1 MSVANDGDLRT
12 AYRTCPLCEA
22 GCGLEIT
29 LRGDDVVRIRGD
41 RDDVFSHGYICPKG
55 STLKQL
61 HEDPDRVRTP
71 LIKRDGTFVEAT
83 WAEAFAEVERR
94 LLPIVDAHGRDSAA
108 IYIGNPSAHSLG
120 ALLYGRFV
128 FKGLG
133 SGNLF
138 SASTVDQRPKEL
150 SAGLMF
156 GLPLTI
162 PVPDIDRTDHLFMLG
177 ANPYASNGSL
187 ATAPDWPGRIEAM
200 RARGGRLVVVDPRR
214 SRTAEEADEHVF
226 IRPGTDAFLLIAM
239 VHTLVEEGLVDLGPL
254 AGMVNGLDDIQ
265 RLVKPFS
272 PEVVAPITGVDA
284 SRIRRLAAELAG
296 AKTACVY
303 GRIGTTT
310 QEFGTLASWL
320 IDVLNVC
327 TGNLDRPGG
336 AMFTTPATGSGNT
349 RGKPRIG
356 RGLRIGRR
364 TSRVRG
370 LPETMGELPALAM
383 AEEIETP
390 GEGQIR
396 ALVTIAGNPVVS
408 TPNGGGR
415 LDAALE
421 SLEFMVSVDIYV
433 NETTRHADV
442 ILPAPDPLA
451 KSHYD
456 VALLQLGV
464 RNIANYSPPVIQLG
478 DQPDEWEVLAKLA
491 LIFQGMGADA
501 DASVVDDLAIRG
513 LVDNAVADETGP
525 LYERDPD
532 EILAALEPRQGPER
546 LLDFMLRT
554 GPYGEKFGA
563 DPDGLSLDAL
573 VASPHGIDLGPLEP
587 RLPDA
592 LRTPSGMIELAPE
605 PLVADLDRLE
615 AALEDRSG
623 ESADG
628 REFVLVGRRHLRS
641 NNSWMHNINVLV
653 KGKPQCTLHLHPDDA
668 ARLGLA
674 DGDRAHVRSRTGAI
688 VAPVEVTDGIMPG
701 VVSIPHGW
709 GHDVEGVQLS
719 VASTI
724 GAGVNSNLLADDTLF
739 DALSGNAVLNG
750 IPVALER
757 VVGAGRRAHP
767 CGCWRR
773 FSTLNSHRC
782 SPIGPQPRLLTV
794 LSVNGGTEQRD
805 GADGGRRL
813 RRAVGGRRLESGARR
828 GMMQTFAN
836 GL

>member
-1 MSVANDGDLRT
+1 MTVTNDGELRT
-12 AYRTCPLCEA
+12 AFRTCPLCEA

-71 LIKRDGTFVEAT
+71 LIKRDGRFEEAT
-83 WAEAFAEVERR
+83 WEEAFAEVERR
-94 LLPIVDAHGRDSAA
+94 LLPIMEAHGRDSAA
-108 IYIGNPSAHSLG
+108 VYIGNPSAHSLG
-120 ALLYGRFV
+120 ALLFGRFAI
-128 FKGLG
+128 KGLG

-138 SASTVDQRPKEL
+138 SASTVDQRPKEI

-162 PVPDIDRTDHLFMLG
+162 PVPDIDRTDYLLMLG

-187 ATAPDWPGRIEAM
+187 ATAPDWPGRIEAL

-239 VHTLVEEGLVDLGPL
+239 AHTMFEEHLVDLAHL
-254 AGMVNGLDDIQ
+254 AEMVNGLEDLERVVQD
-265 RLVKPFS
+265 FS
-272 PEVVAPITGVDA
+272 PEAVAPVTGVDA
-284 SRIRRLAAELAG
+284 ATIRRLAAELA
-296 AKTACVY
+296 AAPTACVY

-310 QEFGTLASWL
+310 QEFGTLTSWL
-320 IDVLNVC
+320 VDVLNVC

-336 AMFTTPATGSGNT
+336 AMFTLPATGSGNT
-349 RGKPRIG
+349 RGKPRTG
-356 RGLRIGRR
+356 RGLRLGRR

-408 TPNGGGR
+408 TPNGSGR
-415 LDAALE
+415 LDAAFE

-442 ILPAPDPLA
+442 ILPSPDPLA

-456 VALLQLGV
+456 VALLQLAV
-464 RNIANYSPPVIQLG
+464 RNVSNYSPPVIARS
-478 DQPDEWEVLAKLA
+478 DQPDEWEILAKLA

-501 DASVVDDLAIRG
+501 DPSMVDDLAIRG
-513 LVDNAVADETGP
+513 LVDSAVGDETGA
-525 LYERDPD
+525 LHGRDAD
-532 EILAALEPRQGPER
+532 EIVAALGSKRGPER
-546 LLDFMLRT
+546 LLDFMLRS
-554 GPYGEKFGA
+554 GPYGDQFGA
-563 DPDGLSLDAL
+563 NPDGLSLDVLLAN
-573 VASPHGIDLGPLEP
+573 PHGIDFGPLEP

-592 LRTPSGMIELAPE
+592 LRTPTGMIELAPE
-605 PLVADLDRLE
+605 ALVGDVARLE

-623 ESADG
+623 ASGDG
-628 REFVLVGRRHLRS
+628 HDFVLVGRRHLRS

-674 DGDRAHVRSRTGAI
+674 HGDQAQVRSRTGAI

-724 GAGVNSNLLADDTLF
+724 GAGVNSNHLADDTLF
-739 DALSGNAVLNG
+739 DALSGSAVLNG
-750 IPVALER
+750 IPVSVAP
-757 VVGAGRRAHP
+757 VGEPAVEPAVEHTP
-767 CGCWRR
+767 VDAVA
-773 FSTLNSHRC
+773 S
-782 SPIGPQPRLLTV
+782 SPR
-794 LSVNGGTEQRD
+794 
-805 GADGGRRL
+805 
-813 RRAVGGRRLESGARR
+813 
-828 GMMQTFAN
+828 
-836 GL
+836 